1 MTILVTGAAGFIGS
15 AVARALL
22 SAGAA
27 VRVFIRSKSD
37 RRNLVDL
44 RVEITFGDHRDR
56 KSIDEA
62 IKGCEAVIHVAADYR
77 LWVPNPAEMFE
88 ANVTGTR
95 NVMEAA
101 GSVGVRKI
109 IYTSSVA
116 TLGLPKETGVS
127 DEDSS
132 ATPEEMIGTYKRS
145 KFEAEHLVR
154 TLISTHGL
162 PAVIV
167 HPSTPIGPRDRKP
180 TPTGQ
185 IVVKAASGR
194 MPAYVD
200 TGLNVVHVDDVADG
214 HLLALEKGAVGDHYI
229 LGGENLTLAQILE
242 MVSTTTGRPAPRIRL
257 PHDIVMPVA
266 AAAELW
272 ARISKHEPF
281 VTQDGVRLARKKM
294 YFSSDRAKDKL
305 GYRPRPAICAIADA
319 VAWFDAHGYI
329 H

>member
-1 MTILVTGAAGFIGS
+1 LVTGAAGFIGS

-27 VRVFIRSKSD
+27 VQVFIRSKSD
-37 RRNLVDL
+37 RRNLEDL
-44 RVEITFGDHRDR
+44 RAEITFGDLRDR
-56 KSIDEA
+56 KSVDEA

-77 LWVPNPAEMFE
+77 LWVPNPEEMFE

-95 NVMEAA
+95 NVMEAG
-101 GSVGVRKI
+101 GSMGVRRI

-127 DEDSS
+127 DEDSP
-132 ATPEEMIGTYKRS
+132 AKPEDMIGIYKRC

-154 TLISTHGL
+154 NLISNHGL

-185 IVVKAASGR
+185 IVVKAASAR

-242 MVSTTTGRPAPRIRL
+242 NGLDHHRPTGTAYPAP
-257 PHDIVMPVA
+257 A
-266 AAAELW
+266 
-272 ARISKHEPF
+272 
-281 VTQDGVRLARKKM
+281 
-294 YFSSDRAKDKL
+294 
-305 GYRPRPAICAIADA
+305 
-319 VAWFDAHGYI
+319 
-329 H
+329 